1 MTEKQGRRTNPFK
14 AYLLQLQLHR
24 GNITTGHALYSVS
37 SVGKKKKK
45 GKGVQLRKQEI

>member
-1 MTEKQGRRTNPFK
+1 MTKKQGRRTNPFK